1 MRVVAVASSTKP
13 MMIFLANILQ
23 SPRTNFDC
31 AYFDP
36 GLKDVT
42 DITESAP

>member
-23 SPRTNFDC
+23 SPWINFSGGDIDDLQ
-31 AYFDP
+31 F
-36 GLKDVT
+36 KDVT
-42 DITESAP
+42 DIT